1 VVKNKRRSQES
12 GARIQEAHSEKYTEA
27 DCLLLKEFFR
37 VLRVFRG
44 QVLLTPGFW
53 LPAPVLELL
62 ELLFLLL
69 AENAGS

>member
-1 VVKNKRRSQES
+1 
-12 GARIQEAHSEKYTEA
+12 
-27 DCLLLKEFFR
+27 LKEFFR